1 MDFSPLLA
9 AIVPLVYLAGF
20 VAAGHAAM
28 TNRTAQGAVAWTVSL
43 VSFPFLALPAYLVF
57 GRGRF
62 SGMAEAFRQNRE
74 EADRFLETFRQ
85 SLAPYRVAGRER
97 ISWRQAVERLTGHE
111 VLRGNAV
118 DLLVDGEAT
127 FDSILAGVAEAREY
141 ILFQFYMI
149 RDDELGG
156 RVRDALVER
165 ARAGVRVYLL
175 FDEVGSLGLSRRFL
189 RSMTDEGIEVS
200 PFRPT
205 RGRGNRFQLNFRNHR
220 KMVVVD
226 GKTGWVGGLNVGDEY
241 VGRHERLSPWRDTHL
256 RVRGPV
262 VLQLQ
267 LTVLAD
273 WYWATREN
281 PEVNWTP
288 TAVDPEPG
296 ATEGAGQHAIILPT
310 GPVTEHET
318 ASLFFVAAL
327 AAAQER
333 AWIAAPYFVPDD
345 AVMKALKLAALRG
358 VDVRILTTLQ
368 SDSLPVRLAAFH
380 YRYRLRGLGIRFSAY
395 APGFM
400 HQKVM
405 LVDDYLSYVGSHN
418 FDNRSFRLN
427 FEVGAVVVDADFAR
441 EVAAMLERDFE
452 HAQPLDPEDFEQRG
466 LTWRLGVQLARLAAP
481 LL

>member
-1 MDFSPLLA
+1 MDFSLLTA
-9 AIVPLVYLAGF
+9 GIVPLFYLAGF
-20 VAAGHAAM
+20 VAAGHAAL

-43 VSFPFLALPAYLVF
+43 VTFPFLALPAYLVF

-74 EADRFLETFRQ
+74 EADRFLEGFKEA
-85 SLAPYRVAGRER
+85 LEPYRVPGRDR
-97 ISWRQAVERLTGHE
+97 VSWRQAVERLTGHE
-111 VLRGNAV
+111 VLRDNAV
-118 DLLVDGEAT
+118 ELLVDGEAT
-127 FDSILAGVAEAREY
+127 FESLLAGIASAEAY
-141 ILFQFYMI
+141 VLFQFYII
-149 RDDELGG
+149 RDDDLGG

-165 ARAGVRVYLL
+165 ARAGVHVQVLY
-175 FDEVGSLGLSRRFL
+175 DEVGSLGISRGFL
-189 RSMTDEGIEVS
+189 RSLTDAGVQVS
-200 PFRPT
+200 PFRST

-226 GKTGWVGGLNVGDEY
+226 GRVGWLGGLNVGDEY
-241 VGRHERLSPWRDTHL
+241 VGRHETLTPWRDTHL
-256 RVRGPV
+256 RIRGPI

-267 LTVLAD
+267 LTLLAD
-273 WYWATREN
+273 WYWATRQR
-281 PEVNWTP
+281 PEVRWTP
-288 TAVDPEPG
+288 SPATPEREAG
-296 ATEGAGQHAIILPT
+296 EGQHAIILPT

-327 AAAQER
+327 AAAQDR

-368 SDSLPVRLAAFH
+368 SDSVPVRLAAYH
-380 YRYRLRGLGIRFSAY
+380 YRYRLRGLGIRFHAY

-400 HQKVM
+400 HQKAL

-427 FEVGAVVVDADFAR
+427 FEVGAVVVDAAFAR
-441 EVAAMLERDFE
+441 EVATMLERDLA
-452 HAQPLDPEDFEQRG
+452 HSQPLDPEEFDRRG
-466 LTWRLGVQLARLAAP
+466 IGWRLGVQLARLASP